1 MNKVK
6 NFISNNK
13 AKIVGV
19 STSLALGVSQVAFA
33 ADSSVSDS
41 ITSSFQTV
49 VTDTLA
55 TIASVAPIA
64 LTVFGAMF
72 VWRKAKTFFN
82 SMNK

>member
-19 STSLALGVSQVAFA
+19 TTSLALGVSQAAFA
-33 ADSSVSDS
+33 AEGSVSES

-55 TIASVAPIA
+55 TIASIAPIA
-64 LTVFGAMF
+64 LGVFGAMF
-72 VWRKAKTFFN
+72 VWRKAKSFFN
-82 SMNK
+82 SMNR